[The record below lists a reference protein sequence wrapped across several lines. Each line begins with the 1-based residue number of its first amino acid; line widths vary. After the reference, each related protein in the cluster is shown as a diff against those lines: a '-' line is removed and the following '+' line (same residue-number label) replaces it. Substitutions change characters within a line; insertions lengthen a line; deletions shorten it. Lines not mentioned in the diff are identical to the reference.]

1 MAHCFL
7 IPDKYVKWHEL
18 EPEYREKSFFLDDL
32 PKISEESNKELECSL
47 TLGELYKALQDMEW
61 ASSGLPES
69 PVAGDRSD
77 SLLKGGLPLSC
88 RRMVITLLP
97 KKGDL
102 TEIKNWR
109 PVSLL
114 CSDYK
119 LLSKTLAN
127 RLTKTKKKLLTESN
141 TVIYGMF

>member
-47 TLGELYKALQDMEW
+47 TLGELYKALQDMECGR
-61 ASSGLPES
+61 ALGVDGLPVDFLKVLWPEIG
-69 PVAGDRSD
+69 GDLLEVFND

-88 RRMVITLLP
+88 RRAVITLLP

-127 RLTKTKKKLLTESN
+127 RLTK
-141 TVIYGMF
+141 